1 MNTKTK
7 LYIVFLIG
15 FFAIRWWLLNRNY
28 LLDIGSKDIAIL
40 NDIASSY
47 SGYNDIYVHGSAYTL
62 FYLLLVNMFLP
73 NMNNQV
79 LLRMNRISYIRW
91 LYWKMVYAAAMF
103 TVVFVSVAVLFMT
116 GTIGPQMLF
125 KWGYY
130 YSVLLTLVLTFLY
143 YVLMRTV
150 FLFMYIVA
158 GTKTKALFAVYFISV
173 FLVGLPY
180 FTRIYWTPVISLV
193 VMDDM
198 LESNIHIGKIMLNI
212 VKLSGLSLFFYLFTA
227 FIFNGKDLLRKN
239 G

>member
-1 MNTKTK
+1 MNTKIK

-15 FFAIRWWLLNRNY
+15 FFAMRWWLLNRNY
-28 LLDIGSKDIAIL
+28 LLDIEPKGIAIL

-73 NMNNQV
+73 KMNNQV
-79 LLRMNRISYIRW
+79 LFRMDRASYIRW
-91 LYWKMVYAAAMF
+91 LYWKMVLAAVMF

-116 GTIGPQMLF
+116 YTIGAPMLF

-130 YSVLLTLVLTFLY
+130 YSVLLTLVLTFFY
-143 YVLMRTV
+143 YVLMGAV

-158 GTKTKALFAVYFISV
+158 GTKTKALFATYFISV

-193 VMDDM
+193 ILDDM
-198 LESNIHIGKIMLNI
+198 LENNMHIAKIMLNI
-212 VKLSGLSLFFYLFTA
+212 VKLSGLSLFFYLFTV
-227 FIFNGKDLLRKN
+227 FIFKGKDLLHKN